1 MVILNLIIPV
11 ISLIPQPWNLLGI
24 LPMGFGLA
32 ISTQAERQFHRR
44 KTTVNSYEMPTALV
58 TDGLFHHSR
67 NPMYLGF
74 VLVLL
79 GVGLMFGSLTP
90 ILVIPVFT
98 AILQLVFIRTEEK
111 MMAEVFGP
119 AWLDYSCKTRR
130 WI

>member
-1 MVILNLIIPV
+1 M
-11 ISLIPQPWNLLGI
+11 
-24 LPMGFGLA
+24 
-32 ISTQAERQFHRR
+32 
-44 KTTVNSYEMPTALV
+44 NSYEMPTALV